1 MKNLLLVIRNGAFAV
16 AVAAALS
23 LGAAEGLSGSPDAT
37 PRRDDC
43 TFPDYCDDDDYCN
56 DVICAYPPYYGGT
69 CNLHWNCC
77 ICFE

>member
-1 MKNLLLVIRNGAFAV
+1 MIRNGAFAV

-23 LGAAEGLSGSPDAT
+23 FGAAEALSGSPDAT
-37 PRRDDC
+37 PQRDDC
-43 TFPDYCDDDDYCN
+43 TFPDYCDDNDDCQY
-56 DVICAYPPYYGGT
+56 DICAVPPYYGGT